1 MNNKLKNIILPI
13 ICAVFIG
20 FFSASF
26 LLKGETEYS
35 TSERRYLAKFP
46 ELTLE
51 TVTRQNDNFMYHFET
66 YSLDQFP
73 LRDGMRTVKALS
85 EYFIFGKLDNNGY
98 YMQDGHISKKEYPQ
112 NDSMLDYAAG
122 KINSAVGKYMKDKN
136 CNVYFSLIPDK
147 NVFLAGKRGVLSLD
161 YEKFEADVLKRLS
174 SGITYID
181 VFDMLDADDY
191 YYTDQ
196 HWKQENIIPI
206 ASAISKGMGNTL
218 KEAYET
224 VKADVPFYGT
234 YYSQAAI
241 PAKPDEIKYLTNE
254 TIKNCTVK
262 RMNDL
267 GVMVDMDM
275 YVLEKIG
282 GLDPYE
288 MYLGGTQAFI
298 TIENENASTDKELVI
313 FRDSF
318 GSSLTPLLAESY
330 KKITLVDFR
339 YIVSDVACSLINWD
353 STDDVLFMYS
363 TIILNNSTSMK

>member
-1 MNNKLKNIILPI
+1 MNNKIKNIILPV
-13 ICAVFIG
+13 ICALFIG
-20 FFSASF
+20 FFSAAF
-26 LLKGETEYS
+26 WLKGETEYS
-35 TSERRYLAKFP
+35 NSERRYLAKFP

-51 TVTRQNDNFMYHFET
+51 TISKRDDNFMDHFET

-73 LRDGMRTVKALS
+73 LRDGMRTIKALS

-122 KINSAVGKYMKDKN
+122 KINSAVEKYMKGKN

-147 NVFLAGKRGVLSLD
+147 NVFLADKRGVLSLD
-161 YEKFEADVLKRLS
+161 YEKFESDILGRLDNIS
-174 SGITYID
+174 YID
-181 VFDMLDADDY
+181 VFDMLSADDY

-206 ASAISKGMGNTL
+206 ASAISEGMGNTL
-218 KEAYET
+218 KDTYET
-224 VKADVPFYGT
+224 VNVDVPFYGT

-267 GVMVDMDM
+267 GVMVGMDM
-275 YVLEKIG
+275 YVLEKTK

-298 TIENENASTDKELVI
+298 TIENPNAATEKELVV

-318 GSSLTPLLAESY
+318 GSSLIPLLAESY
-330 KKITLVDFR
+330 KKITVVDFR
-339 YIVSDVACSLINWD
+339 YIVSDIACSLIDWD